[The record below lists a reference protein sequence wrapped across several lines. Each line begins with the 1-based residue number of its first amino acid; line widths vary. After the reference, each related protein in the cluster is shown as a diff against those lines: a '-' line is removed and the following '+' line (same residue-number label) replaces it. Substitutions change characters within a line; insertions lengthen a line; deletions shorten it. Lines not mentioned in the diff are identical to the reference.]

1 MAEFLY
7 IHKYLSFRGERR
19 VKNFLLFKIVIKYFI
34 IF

>member
-19 VKNFLLFKIVIKYFI
+19 VKNFLLLP
-34 IF
+34 